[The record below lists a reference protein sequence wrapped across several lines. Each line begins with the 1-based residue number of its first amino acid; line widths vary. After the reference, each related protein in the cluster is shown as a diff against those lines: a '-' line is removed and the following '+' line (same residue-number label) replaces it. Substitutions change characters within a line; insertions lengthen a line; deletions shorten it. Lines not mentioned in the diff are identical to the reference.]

1 MRKDLSTREDGRC
14 RGRRRR
20 RGEEEKGGAGIALLD
35 TRSLLDRAPKENAP
49 PAEWRGLSSGKRRE
63 FRLRTSPRRWA
74 V

>member
-14 RGRRRR
+14 RGRVGR
-20 RGEEEKGGAGIALLD
+20 AGIALLD

-63 FRLRTSPRRWA
+63 FRLRTSPQRW

>member
-14 RGRRRR
+14 RGRRGRVGR
-20 RGEEEKGGAGIALLD
+20 AGIALLD

-49 PAEWRGLSSGKRRE
+49 PAEWRGLSSGKKRE
-63 FRLRTSPRRWA
+63 FRLRTSPQRW

>member
-1 MRKDLSTREDGRC
+1 MDVVEGGGGGGR
-14 RGRRRR
+14 
-20 RGEEEKGGAGIALLD
+20 EEERGGAGIALLD